1 MADIVGLVASILKLV
16 DAVVKA
22 RDYIKDFR
30 NAPRDQQQLLQETEH
45 DREVQDFAQ
54 CLARSGYLVSHLHPL
69 NSYLAHSHQGFR
81 ARHVRREYE
90 LRWTDMNRISDRM
103 CHL

>member
-54 CLARSGYLVSHLHPL
+54 CLARSGYL
-69 NSYLAHSHQGFR
+69 GFR